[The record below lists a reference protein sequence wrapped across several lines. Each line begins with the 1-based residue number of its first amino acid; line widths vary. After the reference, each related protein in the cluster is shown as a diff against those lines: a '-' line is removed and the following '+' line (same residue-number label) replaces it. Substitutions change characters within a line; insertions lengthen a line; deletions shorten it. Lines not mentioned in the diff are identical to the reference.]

1 LYINIILCQGGKDT
15 NKKSAYLIA
24 IFLSFILVSVSL
36 TGCIQEEQDSKETEE
51 ISPGIQLDQTSILPE
66 WEDGEY
72 HDYYE
77 TMDVLNDFQVKYPN
91 LVNLFSI
98 GESVLGRDIWCIRI
112 TNENITNDK
121 YSCLID
127 GCIHGNEWEAGE
139 ACLYLTEYLLINNEY
154 NDTITN
160 ILNITEVYL
169 IPIVNPDG
177 RIADDRETDNGVDPN
192 RNFDVFFGKLFRGHS
207 FRLGKIFNKIKI
219 PKIKIP
225 PNDPVKWYYNC
236 GRYPFSEPE
245 TKALSSFIQ
254 ELSDEDLSFYVNCHT
269 PAHYVITPW
278 LSYKSPFQLKVQE
291 EDVYG
296 HVIEWVDKNTEYDG
310 IIGQELNA
318 KTGGNAMDW
327 CFKEFRIPSFT
338 YEILTMD
345 YYNFEGEWKHD
356 HLVHWMKT
364 TLPFFMYL
372 LVNIENLHDW
382 ETPDIQPILPKGVPP
397 EPLGG

>member
-1 LYINIILCQGGKDT
+1 MYINIILCQGGKDT

-36 TGCIQEEQDSKETEE
+36 TGCIQEEQESELEDVQPEV
-51 ISPGIQLDQTSILPE
+51 QLDQPSILPD
-66 WEDGEY
+66 WKDGEY
-72 HDYYE
+72 HDYYS
-77 TMDVLNDFQVKYPN
+77 TTQMLNDFNDDFPD
-91 LVNLFSI
+91 LVNVFSI
-98 GESVLGRDIWCIRI
+98 GESVLGKDIWCIRL
-112 TNENITNDK
+112 TNERNKQIK
-121 YSCLID
+121 LSCLID

-139 ACLYLTEYLLINNEY
+139 ACLYLTEYLLINNRY

-160 ILNITEVYL
+160 ILNTTEVYL

-177 RIADDRETDNGVDPN
+177 RIADERETDNGVDPN

-207 FRLGKIFNKIKI
+207 FRLGKLFNKIKI

-225 PNDPVKWYYNC
+225 PNEPVKWYYNC

-245 TKALSSFIQ
+245 TKALRTFIE
-254 ELSDEDLSFYVNCHT
+254 ELADEDLSFYVNTHT

-278 LSYKSPFQLKVQE
+278 LSYKPPFELKTPE
-291 EDVYG
+291 EKVYG
-296 HVIEWVDKNTEYDG
+296 QVIEWVNKNTEYG
-310 IIGQELNA
+310 GVFGQELQA

-338 YEILTMD
+338 YELLTMD
-345 YYNFEGEWKHD
+345 YYNVKGKWKHD
-356 HLVHWMKT
+356 NLVHWMKT
-364 TLPFFMYL
+364 SIPFFMYL
-372 LVNIENLHDW
+372 LVNSENLHNW
-382 ETPDIQPILPKGVPP
+382 ETPDIQPLLPKGVPP